1 MRTQNISLSLFIIV
15 IIFIGC
21 QENKEIYY
29 FNNFSGIFKK
39 DTLGT
44 ILSYSIIKP
53 VYSSWDDSSKIEI
66 SNKGY
71 FLMHHFK
78 QNEEHSKD
86 TVLIRSGSFLD
97 SIDFYDYSWVERE
110 ENLEEFWNSLDY
122 INNGQSDELE
132 IYIIEPKEM
141 SDSITLKRVHRF
153 FMPGREGLQQ

>member
-1 MRTQNISLSLFIIV
+1 MRVQNISLSLFLIV
-15 IIFIGC
+15 ILLIGC
-21 QENKEIYY
+21 KENKEIYY
-29 FNNFSGIFKK
+29 FNNLSGIFKK

-78 QNEEHSKD
+78 QNEEDLKD
-86 TVLIRSGSFLD
+86 TVLIKAGSFLD
-97 SIDFYDYSWVERE
+97 SIQFYDLSWIEKE
-110 ENLEEFWNSLDY
+110 KNLKEFWNPLDY
-122 INNGQSDELE
+122 INNGQSDETE

-141 SDSITLKRVHRF
+141 SDSIILRRVHRF
-153 FMPGREGLQQ
+153 FMPGREG